1 MDRLMEVRLP
11 AKIPGV
17 RRYVFAAAHLYM
29 EVWRMHRSTKAL
41 AVMLALGAAP
51 AVAQSGFSLTPWA
64 GAYVPTR
71 NEFRTV
77 GSDIRRDN
85 SFIMGARLTTW
96 GRSPVGFEFT
106 GGFAPARVRVAG
118 TTVNETRN
126 TQVFVGGLKLLLGLS
141 PENSSF
147 GVFLSG
153 GPSLIRRGHDVA
165 KNNESTTDW
174 GGVLGLGVR
183 IPFSSSVGLRLE
195 TEDYFYGGNFDGSR
209 KFQNDLVLSAGL
221 AIGW

>member
-1 MDRLMEVRLP
+1 M
-11 AKIPGV
+11 
-17 RRYVFAAAHLYM
+17 Y
-29 EVWRMHRSTKAL
+29 RSMKAL
-41 AVMLALGAAP
+41 AVALALGTAP
-51 AVAQSGFSLTPWA
+51 AVAQSGFSVTPWA

-85 SFIMGARLTTW
+85 SFIMGARLTSW
-96 GRSPVGFEFT
+96 GRSPVGFELT

-118 TTVNETRN
+118 TTVNEARN

-141 PENSSF
+141 PQNSRF
-147 GVFLSG
+147 GIFLSG
-153 GPSLIRRGHDVA
+153 GPSLIRRGHNVGLAD
-165 KNNESTTDW
+165 ESSTDW
-174 GGVLGLGVR
+174 GGVVGLGLR
-183 IPFSSSVGLRLE
+183 IPFSQSVGLRLD

>member
-1 MDRLMEVRLP
+1 M
-11 AKIPGV
+11 
-17 RRYVFAAAHLYM
+17 Y
-29 EVWRMHRSTKAL
+29 RSTKGLVGAL
-41 AVMLALGAAP
+41 ALVGVVSAVSARP
-51 AVAQSGFSLTPWA
+51 ASAQSGFSVTPWA

-71 NEFRTV
+71 NSFSTV

-85 SFIMGARLTTW
+85 SFIMGARITTW

-118 TTVNETRN
+118 TTVNESRN
-126 TQVFVGGLKLLLGLS
+126 TQVFVGGLKVLLGLS
-141 PENSSF
+141 PENSRL
-147 GVFLSG
+147 GIFLSG
-153 GPSLIRRGHDVA
+153 GPSLIRRGHNVGTADQ
-165 KNNESTTDW
+165 SSTDW
-174 GGVLGLGVR
+174 GGVLGLGFR
-183 IPFSSSVGLRLE
+183 IPFSQSVGLRLE

>member
-1 MDRLMEVRLP
+1 MYRN
-11 AKIPGV
+11 
-17 RRYVFAAAHLYM
+17 
-29 EVWRMHRSTKAL
+29 TKGLVGAL
-41 AVMLALGAAP
+41 ALVGVVSALSARPAA
-51 AVAQSGFSLTPWA
+51 AQSGFSVTPWA

-71 NEFRTV
+71 NSFSTV

-85 SFIMGARLTTW
+85 SFIMGARLTSW
-96 GRSPVGFEFT
+96 GRGAVGFELT

-141 PENSSF
+141 PENSRF
-147 GVFLSG
+147 GIFLSG
-153 GPSLIRRGHDVA
+153 GPSLIRRGHNVGTA
-165 KNNESTTDW
+165 SESSTDW
-174 GGVLGLGVR
+174 GGVAGLGFR
-183 IPFSSSVGLRLE
+183 IPFSQSVGLRLE
-195 TEDYFYGGNFDGSR
+195 AEDYFYGGDFDGSR